1 MKQNAAKSEIKKAT
15 IVRKKVRDA
24 QEQIDAQSQTK
35 DLNQEEYNARVA
47 IKAYELFERRGF
59 SHGHDMEDWLQA
71 ERLVLEGV

>member
-35 DLNQEEYNARVA
+35 DFNQEEYNARVA